1 MKINEENKQELINWI
16 YKIRYYRYIP
26 ISNIE
31 YIKDIKQLEPNFK
44 KIIELILRKAEN
56 LKVWDEISNNEEV
69 TYNIVKEVFNM
80 KMICLQSLNIQFK
93 YENKILY
100 ADYYDDTIIETTHK
114 LNANNVRIKK
124 KVKLF
129 I

>member
-1 MKINEENKQELINWI
+1 
-16 YKIRYYRYIP
+16 
-26 ISNIE
+26 
-31 YIKDIKQLEPNFK
+31 
-44 KIIELILRKAEN
+44 
-56 LKVWDEISNNEEV
+56 
-69 TYNIVKEVFNM
+69 
-80 KMICLQSLNIQFK
+80 MICLQSLNIQFK

-100 ADYYDDTIIETTHK
+100 ADYYDGTIIETTHK